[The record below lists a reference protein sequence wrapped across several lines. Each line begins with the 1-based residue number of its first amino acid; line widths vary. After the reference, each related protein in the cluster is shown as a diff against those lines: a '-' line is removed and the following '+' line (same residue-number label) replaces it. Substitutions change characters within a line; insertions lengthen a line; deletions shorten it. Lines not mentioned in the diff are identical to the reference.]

1 MQRPTG
7 KGLIN
12 WLGNTTENLANSVE
26 DLNKI
31 LEEREKDPQWSTKAW
46 STTRNMFSLRK
57 LVSGLP
63 ANKADADK
71 PHKVKV
77 RREVKVEEIEEIPS
91 VSLE

>member
-7 KGLIN
+7 NGLIT
-12 WLGNTTENLANSVE
+12 WLGNATENLADSVE

-31 LEEREKDPQWSTKAW
+31 LEEREKDPRWGTKAW
-46 STTRNMFSLRK
+46 VTTRNMFSLRR

-63 ANKADADK
+63 ANKATADK

-77 RREVKVEEIEEIPS
+77 RREVEVEEIEEIPS